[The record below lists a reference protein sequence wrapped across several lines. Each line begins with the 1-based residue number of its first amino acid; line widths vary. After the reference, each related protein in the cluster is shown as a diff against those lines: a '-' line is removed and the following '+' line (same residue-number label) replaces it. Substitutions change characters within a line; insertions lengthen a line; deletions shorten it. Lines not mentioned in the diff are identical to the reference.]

1 MGEEAESRVD
11 YIADH
16 LGLDKGVVIQIV
28 NLLREERI
36 LADGKDLTAFIKKGQ
51 T

>member
-1 MGEEAESRVD
+1 MGEAESRVD

-28 NLLREERI
+28 NLLRERGYWLMARI
-36 LADGKDLTAFIKKGQ
+36 
-51 T
+51 